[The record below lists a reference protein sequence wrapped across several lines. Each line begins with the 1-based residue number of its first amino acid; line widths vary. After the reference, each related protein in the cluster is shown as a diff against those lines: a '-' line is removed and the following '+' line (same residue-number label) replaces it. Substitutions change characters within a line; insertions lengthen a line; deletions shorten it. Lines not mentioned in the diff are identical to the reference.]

1 MNKSLSLLAIF
12 LLLIPFVNAENI
24 EQERNYRHEIR
35 IGIGDCLMEYIMDGT
50 VSGNNYQMENR
61 RYTGNIYAD
70 YHYNINTWLA
80 VGAQVRTSGCIYDNY
95 QNIEGTSKLIGEDH
109 YRITT
114 YAYPQVR
121 FTYFNRPSV
130 RLYSGIGLGFMA
142 FLYDA
147 QNTENNRYMG
157 TLPITLLGISVGK
170 KHWYGT
176 ADLNILCGF
185 NDKVFSP
192 IPLNILNIGVG
203 YRF

>member
-1 MNKSLSLLAIF
+1 MNKSLSFLVV
-12 LLLIPFVNAENI
+12 LLLFVPCLKAEIMN
-24 EQERNYRHEIR
+24 QGDFFRHEIR

-50 VSGNNYQMENR
+50 SLGSNYQMKNR

-95 QNIEGTSKLIGEDH
+95 LNTEEPSNLIGKNQ

-130 RLYSGIGLGFMA
+130 RLYSGIGLGYMA
-142 FLYDA
+142 FFYNA
-147 QNTENNRYMG
+147 QNTESNRYMG
-157 TLPITLLGISVGK
+157 ALPITLLGVSVGK

-176 ADLNILCGF
+176 ADLNMLCGF
-185 NDKVFSP
+185 NDKIFSP
-192 IPLNILNIGVG
+192 IPLNIFNIGVS